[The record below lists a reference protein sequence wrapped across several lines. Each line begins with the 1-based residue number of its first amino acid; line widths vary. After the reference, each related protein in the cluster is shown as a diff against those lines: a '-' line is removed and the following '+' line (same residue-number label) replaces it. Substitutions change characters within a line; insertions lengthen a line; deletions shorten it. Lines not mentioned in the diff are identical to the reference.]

1 MKDIIK
7 YSATIFII
15 LLVLSLGINLYN
27 NKANT
32 KVTKLQGYTQNADS
46 KLSVSR
52 EQEEKETE
60 PKEEKKEDKKEV
72 KEETTGDKKEEEKAT
87 TENTTSTNNETSN
100 EIDNKTPEI
109 TTTEKKEEKQLTANF
124 YIKDKSYAS
133 SCTTTTDRCEVE
145 VP

>member
-1 MKDIIK
+1 MKDIVK

-15 LLVLSLGINLYN
+15 LLVLYLGINLYN

-60 PKEEKKEDKKEV
+60 PKEEKEEQQEEVKEDKTEEKTED
-72 KEETTGDKKEEEKAT
+72 KEEKTT
-87 TENTTSTNNETSN
+87 TENTTPTNNN
-100 EIDNKTPEI
+100 
-109 TTTEKKEEKQLTANF
+109 
-124 YIKDKSYAS
+124 
-133 SCTTTTDRCEVE
+133 
-145 VP
+145 